1 MLFSFK
7 YIYFSSTF
15 LLLLVLQSKT
25 KYIQNFVNIQETLH
39 EKCSSKYIRLISE
52 QTSDEST
59 SKSIKNCKCVNKR
72 NNKNEDN
79 HELQSKSRSLKGT
92 ELDVTSYNKSKH
104 TQQNNLGDSL
114 KRTKNNITNISSK
127 KNETYLFDENTNEY
141 KLRNTLRLMNER
153 YADSIVDTMDLNDK
167 TKDKFKKFLHLY
179 MAKENPD
186 KQRKLYEQIES
197 DIEKYKKN
205 HVICSIVDF
214 ENIYDSFYFL
224 KYEDRYIT

>member
-1 MLFSFK
+1 MYK
-7 YIYFSSTF
+7 I
-15 LLLLVLQSKT
+15 
-25 KYIQNFVNIQETLH
+25 KYIQNFVNIQETLN